1 MSKFR
6 SIFDLEGSG
15 RLLIYSVIVGVVAG
29 LGGVAFYTVLE
40 AFQHVVFSEQV
51 MDYHPP
57 TEGEPFLAEGNIPS
71 GQDTKV
77 TEDTKKPPSDQ
88 DAEIAED
95 VSKEGG
101 RWWIM
106 LLVPTAGGL
115 VCGFLVYT
123 FAPEAEGHGT
133 DGVIRAFHSAK
144 GIIRARVPL
153 VKSIA
158 SIITIGTGG
167 SAGREGPIAQ
177 IGAGF
182 GSILATRL
190 KLSDRERRMLVMAG
204 AAGGISAIF
213 HAPVGGALFAIEVL
227 YASTA
232 VEFMAFVPCVC
243 SSVVAYS
250 VFNAIC
256 GDSSAFVVRK
266 TLTFEPITELPFYLV
281 FAVICAICG
290 FLYVST
296 FYGLRNKVF
305 HKIHIPN
312 HFKPAIGGLML
323 GTILIFYP
331 EVMAGGYGWI
341 QQAIDGN
348 LTIQLMGVL
357 VLVKIVA
364 TSCTI
369 SSGGS
374 GGVFAPSL
382 FIGAMLGG
390 AYGMLCHAWF
400 PELVPTPEAFVLV
413 GMGGFFAGVAKVPLT
428 ALIMVSEM
436 SSSYS
441 LLVPLMLVS
450 VINVAILSQKWT
462 LYEEQV
468 SSLVDSPAHF
478 GDFVVDIL
486 AQMYVREVYNPG
498 HPATMVHE
506 GTPLPEVLRTVAD
519 SNDNYFP
526 VVDDEKKLVGIFSLH
541 DIRSTLTG
549 NPAGG
554 LILASDLARSPVT
567 TITPDDNLHDVLRIY
582 TQKQFVELPVVD
594 PAEPDRVICM
604 LPRGD
609 VIAAYDRQISLHQAE
624 RRS

>member
-1 MSKFR
+1 MKNLR
-6 SIFDLEGSG
+6 DIFDLEGSG
-15 RLLIYSVIVGVVAG
+15 RLLIYSVVVGVVAG
-29 LGGVAFYTVLE
+29 LGGVAFYTALEWFQGLIFGDVLQY
-40 AFQHVVFSEQV
+40 F
-51 MDYHPP
+51 PP
-57 TEGEPFLAEGNIPS
+57 TEGGDVVEHAQTMPLA
-71 GQDTKV
+71 
-77 TEDTKKPPSDQ
+77 
-88 DAEIAED
+88 A
-95 VSKEGG
+95 
-101 RWWIM
+101 WWIR
-106 LLVPTAGGL
+106 LLVPTIGGL
-115 VCGFLVYT
+115 ICGLIVFT

-133 DGVIRAFHSAK
+133 DGVVRAFHSAN
-144 GIIRARVPL
+144 GVIRARVPL

-182 GSILATRL
+182 GSIFATKL

-204 AAGGISAIF
+204 AAGGVSAIF

-250 VFNAIC
+250 IFNAIC
-256 GDSSAFVVRK
+256 GNSTAFIAPDPLIFK
-266 TLTFEPITELPFYLV
+266 PMSELPFYLI
-281 FAVICAICG
+281 FAVVCAICG
-290 FLYVST
+290 FIYVSV
-296 FYGLRNKVF
+296 FYGMRNHIF
-305 HKIHIPN
+305 RKIKIPN

-323 GTILIFYP
+323 GVILLFWP
-331 EVMAGGYGWI
+331 QVMNGGYGYV

-348 LTIQLMGVL
+348 PTMTIQLMATL

-390 AYGMLCHAWF
+390 AFGQLCNDLF
-400 PELVPTPEAFVLV
+400 PSMVPQPQAFVLV

-436 SSSYS
+436 SGSYS
-441 LLVPLMLVS
+441 LLVPLMVVS

-486 AQMYVREVYNPG
+486 AQMYVREVYSPQ
-498 HPATMVHE
+498 HPATLVPE
-506 GTPLPEVLRTVAD
+506 GMPLPEVLRLVAD

-526 VVDDEKKLVGIFSLH
+526 VVDDNKNLVGIFSLH
-541 DIRSTLTG
+541 DIRATLTG
-549 NPAGG
+549 NPAGE
-554 LILASDLARSPVT
+554 LILASDLARAPVT

-594 PAEPDRVICM
+594 PAEPNSVICM

-609 VIAAYDRQISLHQAE
+609 VIAAYDRQISLHQDKK
-624 RRS
+624 RW